1 MSADEKLLRAQMRRE
16 DLEDEVRAIE
26 DEIAAVRERGRDTM
40 DILAP
45 EDNAR
50 LRKLLSDQD
59 RTKQEL
65 SEARSNERF
74 QRKLAEQPRAPEL
87 AKPSLTEWKRERDTT
102 RSEHS
107 PGDLEHAREHDLDRD
122 R

>member
-16 DLEDEVRAIE
+16 DLEDELRAIE
-26 DEIAAVRERGRDTM
+26 EEIASVRERGRDTM

-50 LRKLLSDQD
+50 LYKLLSQQD
-59 RTKQEL
+59 RLQVAV
-65 SEARSNERF
+65 SEARSEERL
-74 QRKLAEQPRAPEL
+74 QRKMAEQPR
-87 AKPSLTEWKRERDTT
+87 PSLTEWKAERDRQRGERT
-102 RSEHS
+102 R
-107 PGDLEHAREHDLDRD
+107 DDLDRSREPDFERD